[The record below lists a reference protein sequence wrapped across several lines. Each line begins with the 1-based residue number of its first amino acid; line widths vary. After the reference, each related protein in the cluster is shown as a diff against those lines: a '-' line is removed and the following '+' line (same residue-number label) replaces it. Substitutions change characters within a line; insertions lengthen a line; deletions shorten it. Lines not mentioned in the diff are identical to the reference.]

1 MNWLLCLSSAF
12 VVPIGCCGCQTP
24 SGTSSFDSR
33 VYNACR
39 RAVHDE
45 REAMIQELES
55 RQDVRE
61 RQLHE
66 RWLEN

>member
-1 MNWLLCLSSAF
+1 MRFLCASFAF
-12 VVPIGCCGCQTP
+12 VMPCCWGCQTP
-24 SGTSSFDSR
+24 SGTFDSR

-55 RQDVRE
+55 RQDVRD
-61 RQLHE
+61 RQLHDH
-66 RWLEN
+66 WLEN